1 MICFLEARSEM
12 NFLKTDQMSIDL
24 TVISDGSNYVR
35 IQSLEAK
42 NRVFE
47 LDYQKSVQCSKN

>member
-1 MICFLEARSEM
+1 M

-47 LDYQKSVQCSKN
+47 LDYQKSVQCSKNWCSSLFDE